1 MKGKNKLETRL
12 LGITKESI
20 IRVNARYKEV
30 SSSLLSSHDFL
41 LTANLIILF
50 FFCCADHEAVATD
63 VRQAL
68 GCVAQQFH
76 SGESRLASPTFLL
89 PSHVSALTQ
98 AFTPR

>member
-20 IRVNARYKEV
+20 IRVNARSKEV

-41 LTANLIILF
+41 LTANLNILI
-50 FFCCADHEAVATD
+50 FCCVDHEAVATD

-68 GCVAQQFH
+68 GCVAQQLH
-76 SGESRLASPTFLL
+76 SGESRLASSTFRL

-98 AFTPR
+98 TFTPR